1 MGTAEREMAAVVAH
15 GLINT
20 LAVITGSASTLCL
33 YGDRLTETDV
43 SGLFAGLTSNIQ
55 LFEDVLSTI
64 VEECSADFADAATML
79 VLAARSFE
87 ALTPADRGVVLEAI
101 VDRGKVLHTGL
112 SALVR
117 GLSPEVVSLLDSL
130 RPSPT

>member
-33 YGDRLTETDV
+33 YGERLTETDV
-43 SGLFAGLTSNIQ
+43 SDLFAGLTSNIQ

-64 VEECSADFADAATML
+64 VEECSAAFADAATTL

-87 ALTPADRGVVLEAI
+87 ALTPGDRDVVLDAI
-101 VDRGKVLHTGL
+101 VDKSKVLHTGL

-117 GLSPEVVSLLDSL
+117 GLSPEVVAVLDSL